1 MKREWTSSLSNH
13 STTPMSHLNFNS
25 RDWKETASIGQATT
39 ELTLKKSSS
48 HIHIPS
54 HFNPQTLS
62 LPDSSSSQSLTLNPN
77 YPKSSSSRSNLLK
90 RCAVK
95 QVRDLDSQL
104 LEDVDL
110 TFHLRNR
117 ANFWSKSGERTRVK
131 VFDTRATEQ
140 HQAEEEHREKEND
153 GVQVE
158 DRDGES
164 VVAEENENGKKVD
177 KGKKRQLDEH
187 QVAKENQTDQDG
199 SSTSLPIDAKKQKL
213 DRMKF
218 AEDSIPDA
226 FR

>member
-39 ELTLKKSSS
+39 ELTLKKSSD
-48 HIHIPS
+48 HIHIPTD
-54 HFNPQTLS
+54 FNPQTLS
-62 LPDSSSSQSLTLNPN
+62 LPSSSSQSLTLNPN

-131 VFDTRATEQ
+131 VFDTRAA
-140 HQAEEEHREKEND
+140 QADEEDKDRDKD
-153 GVQVE
+153 KDQVE
-158 DRDGES
+158 GEDGQS
-164 VVAEENENGKKVD
+164 VVADENENGKKVD

-187 QVAKENQTDQDG
+187 QVAKENQKDQDG
-199 SSTSLPIDAKKQKL
+199 SSTSLPIDSKKQKL
-213 DRMKF
+213 GRMKS

>member
-1 MKREWTSSLSNH
+1 
-13 STTPMSHLNFNS
+13 MSHLNFNS

-39 ELTLKKSSS
+39 ELTLKKSSC
-48 HIHIPS
+48 HILIPTD
-54 HFNPQTLS
+54 FNPQTLS

-77 YPKSSSSRSNLLK
+77 YPKSTSSRSKLLK

-117 ANFWSKSGERTRVK
+117 VNFWSKSGERTRVK
-131 VFDTRATEQ
+131 VFDTRAIEQ
-140 HQAEEEHREKEND
+140 HQADEQDKDRD
-153 GVQVE
+153 RGQVE
-158 DRDGES
+158 GEDGES
-164 VVAEENENGKKVD
+164 AVADEDGNGKKVD

-187 QVAKENQTDQDG
+187 QVARENQTDQDG
-199 SSTSLPIDAKKQKL
+199 SSTSLPIDANKQKL

-218 AEDSIPDA
+218 AEDSIPEA